1 MVLGLRSKSRK
12 SVSIQVQY
20 IIHVQEIKPWPP
32 SQSLR
37 SVQSVVLQWENGDQI
52 SGSLAS
58 TAGTGKIE
66 FNESFRLSVTMWRE
80 VSKKG
85 KHRESFQKN
94 NLEFYLYDKTVKS
107 HLLGSATINF
117 ADFGIIK
124 ETKALNILL
133 NIKKS
138 SKNSS
143 QPYLFVS
150 IQPFDTECSSSS
162 PSSSLSKE
170 MSPDKEGSESVSHSV
185 KDDEDLEIASFTDDD
200 TDDIPSNTFQTI
212 RSTSKITGDGIKIS
226 ERGTEGSHRE
236 FVLPPE
242 STTSNSR
249 GNTEGEASTQFSD
262 IKSPSPTVLCSDAGN
277 ASNGRPLLPKIS
289 EKSVKLVDASS
300 EILESKQSSTSYTSS
315 SMKQNFE
322 RSFQSQV
329 TEEDSMTQE
338 DGTRDQRFNK
348 DAREKVSSVSN
359 TKVMKDKEK
368 KEERR
373 KRPEQF
379 SMRNE
384 RLGNELVNN
393 YSDDE
398 KLNSA
403 TLLPN
408 KKSHEHETSI
418 MMKDKTEDVTNVKF
432 PLQSAE
438 NYKEKKEERRKG
450 PKQFTMRNELLENER
465 VNNYSDDNS
474 TKKGELDSATLWP
487 NKKSHEHETG
497 ILMNDKTE
505 DVTNVKFPL
514 QSALEKVSSVSNAEV
529 MEHKQETEERRKGPE
544 QFTIRNE
551 LLENELVSNYSDDDS
566 TNKGELDSASL
577 LPDKKSHEHETSIL
591 MKDKTEDMTNIKFP
605 LQSALEKVSNV
616 SNTEVMEDKEEM
628 EERRNGPEQF
638 TLRSELL
645 DNELINNY
653 SGDDS
658 TNKGELDN
666 DTLLPNKKSREHEAN
681 ILMNDKTED
690 MKNVKFPLQSA
701 LEKVS
706 SISNTEVMEDKEK
719 MGERMKG
726 PEQFT
731 MRNEVLE
738 NELVNDYSDDDST
751 KKGKLNS
758 ANLLPNKKS
767 HGLETSIL
775 MNDKTEDVTN
785 VKFPLHSAE
794 NYIEK
799 MEERRKGPEQFT
811 MRNEVLENEPVND
824 YSDDDSTKKAKLNS
838 ANLLPN
844 KKSHGLETSILM
856 NDKTEDVTN
865 VKFPLHSAE
874 NYIEKMEERR
884 KGPEQFT
891 MRNEVL
897 ENELVNDY
905 SDDDSTKRKLNSANL
920 MLNKKPNEQETS
932 ILVNDKTEDVTN
944 VKFPRQSAENYG
956 LFNKNQTDNQ
966 AEEIKTMNDAHVDTA
981 CHEDDNV
988 NGSFLDNKT
997 ELKAEVERL
1006 REELRE
1012 AAALEVSI
1020 YSVIAEHSSSSNKV
1034 HAPARRLSR
1043 LYFHACRVGSPAT
1056 IASAAQSAVSG
1067 FVLVSKACGN
1077 DVPRLI
1083 FWFSNVISL
1092 RAIVSKRVENIHIGG
1107 GPCFNSECDVTGN
1120 TLHEEEKD
1128 NTDSWEDPKTF
1139 IVALEKVEAWIFSR
1153 IVESVWWQTL
1163 TPYMQSAATKSSSCM
1178 KAYEKRY
1185 RVGDPDQGS
1194 FSIDLWK
1201 RAFKD
1206 ACDRLCPIRAGGHEC
1221 GCLPVIA
1228 RLVMEQL
1235 VSRLDV
1241 AMFNAILRESAE
1253 EMPMDPISDP
1263 ISDSKVLPIPAG
1275 KSGFGAGAQ
1284 LKNAIGD
1291 WSRWLSDLF
1300 SIDDSSE
1307 SLEVSNEDDEP
1318 KCESS
1323 FKPFHLLN
1331 ALSDLMMLP
1340 LDMLADGST
1349 RKEVCPKFGISLIKR
1364 VVNNFVPDE
1373 FSPGPIPDAVY
1384 DALNEDIE
1392 DNEGCITSLPCSAG
1406 STFYAP
1412 PPPSSVVGMLQ
1423 EVKTKTSLRS
1433 GSFVLQK
1440 LYTSDDELDELDS
1453 PLSSLGVDDSSVSSK
1468 EKFAPVKGGRKVVR
1482 FELLRE
1488 AWKTSE

>member
-315 SMKQNFE
+315 N
-322 RSFQSQV
+322 
-329 TEEDSMTQE
+329 
-338 DGTRDQRFNK
+338 GTRDQRFNK

-384 RLGNELVNN
+384 
-393 YSDDE
+393 
-398 KLNSA
+398 
-403 TLLPN
+403 
-408 KKSHEHETSI
+408 
-418 MMKDKTEDVTNVKF
+418 
-432 PLQSAE
+432 Q
-438 NYKEKKEERRKG
+438 
-450 PKQFTMRNELLENER
+450 
-465 VNNYSDDNS
+465 
-474 TKKGELDSATLWP
+474 
-487 NKKSHEHETG
+487 
-497 ILMNDKTE
+497 
-505 DVTNVKFPL
+505 
-514 QSALEKVSSVSNAEV
+514 
-529 MEHKQETEERRKGPE
+529 
-544 QFTIRNE
+544 
-551 LLENELVSNYSDDDS
+551 
-566 TNKGELDSASL
+566 
-577 LPDKKSHEHETSIL
+577 
-591 MKDKTEDMTNIKFP
+591 
-605 LQSALEKVSNV
+605 
-616 SNTEVMEDKEEM
+616 
-628 EERRNGPEQF
+628 
-638 TLRSELL
+638 
-645 DNELINNY
+645 
-653 SGDDS
+653 
-658 TNKGELDN
+658 
-666 DTLLPNKKSREHEAN
+666 
-681 ILMNDKTED
+681 
-690 MKNVKFPLQSA
+690 
-701 LEKVS
+701 
-706 SISNTEVMEDKEK
+706 
-719 MGERMKG
+719 
-726 PEQFT
+726 
-731 MRNEVLE
+731 
-738 NELVNDYSDDDST
+738 
-751 KKGKLNS
+751 
-758 ANLLPNKKS
+758 
-767 HGLETSIL
+767 
-775 MNDKTEDVTN
+775 
-785 VKFPLHSAE
+785 
-794 NYIEK
+794 
-799 MEERRKGPEQFT
+799 QFT